1 MRSPG
6 NVEAVAACFEL
17 GGRLVAADRYG
28 KGHINDTY
36 FLGVD
41 CQGKRARYVLQRINE
56 HVFRRPQDVMENVE
70 RVIAHL
76 ADRSSQDERCLALV
90 PTRGGA
96 SYHRDETGYWRVY
109 PYIEGTRT
117 YDIAPDNRIA
127 AEAAAVFGRFQL
139 LLDDLP
145 GPPLHET
152 IPAFHDTSARYAQLR
167 EAMAADAKGRAADC
181 GAEIA
186 FARELEKIAGTLM
199 ALQNTA
205 ELPQRIAH
213 NDTKLNNVLFD
224 KESCQAVCVIDL
236 DTVMPGTVL
245 CDFGDLVRSAAGKGS
260 EDTTD
265 LASKSIDMSLY
276 RSLVEGYLGTAGRF
290 LTAVEI
296 DHLAVSGLVITLETG
311 VRFLTDHISGDPYFR
326 IQRPNQNL
334 DRCRAQFALAASI
347 RDRLDEMQEMTE
359 RIAKSAQERAARDAQ

>member
-6 NVEAVAACFEL
+6 NVEAVAACFDL

-36 FLGVD
+36 ILDVDRLGS
-41 CQGKRARYVLQRINE
+41 RARYVLQRINE
-56 HVFRRPQDVMENVE
+56 HVFRRPQDVMENIE
-70 RVIAHL
+70 RVTAHL
-76 ADRSSQDERCLALV
+76 ADRSSQDELCLTLV
-90 PTRGGA
+90 PTREGA
-96 SYHRDETGYWRVY
+96 SFHLDESGYWRVY
-109 PYIEGTRT
+109 PFIEGTRT
-117 YDIAPDNRIA
+117 YDIAPDNTIA
-127 AEAAAVFGRFQL
+127 AEAAARFGRFQQ

-152 IPAFHDTSARYAQLR
+152 IPAFHDTPARYKHLR
-167 EAMAADAKGRAADC
+167 EAIISDAKKRAASC
-181 GAEIA
+181 SAEIG
-186 FARELEKIAGTLM
+186 FAQELEEVAGTLM
-199 ALQNTA
+199 ALQDTA

-224 KESCQAVCVIDL
+224 KESGRAVCVIDL

-265 LASKSIDMSLY
+265 LASKSIDMILY
-276 RSLVEGYLGTAGRF
+276 RSLVEGYLGATGRF

-296 DHLAVSGLVITLETG
+296 NHLAVSGLVITLETG
-311 VRFLTDHISGDPYFR
+311 VRFLTDYLCGDQYFR

-334 DRCRAQFALAASI
+334 HRCRAQFALAASI

-359 RIAKSAQERAARDAQ
+359 RIAGSAQEPDAQ